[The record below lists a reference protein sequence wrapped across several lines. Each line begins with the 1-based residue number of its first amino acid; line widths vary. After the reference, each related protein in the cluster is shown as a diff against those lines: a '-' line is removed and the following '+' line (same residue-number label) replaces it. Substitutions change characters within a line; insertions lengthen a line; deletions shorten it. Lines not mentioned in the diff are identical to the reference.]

1 MKLYKKLWFVPVLC
15 LLISSCYD
23 DEGNYD
29 YHELDELEITNIPEE
44 ISVLAYAEYIQIN
57 PVIKSKKE
65 GEIKGD
71 NPNYSFTYLYDKIW
85 DTPEGTNECT
95 VLDSA
100 FTKDMNLLAELKAK
114 RYKCWFQVKDNRT
127 GIVATKP
134 FTLTVASTNYEGW
147 MVLCNEGPEKR
158 VRLDMI
164 GVISADREVVTY
176 DILPDL
182 PLIHRSTRIG
192 FDANF
197 FSYDGASIR
206 IMSEEGGYKLEP
218 DGFETGPE
226 YSMDYEFGDSKVH
239 HAPLVM
245 YIANGK
251 KIIVDKESNAYLQG
265 TSTGAIF
272 GRPINTLNLAETP
285 QFKVSPYLG
294 VATANSMPGALLF
307 DSTNKRF
314 LMWYTFAEETC
325 MELPQPDPKLF
336 DYQIGMDLVY
346 MGCIENNNEI
356 YALLKNEQ
364 GKYCLC
370 GIQMIARY
378 PPVFKQ
384 ILYHE
389 NLDADRIAE
398 ATHFALHPNLPY
410 LFYSVKNEI
419 WQYDYST
426 KQTKRMPLLGD
437 NEEVTMLKFN
447 MYRGFYGSVEKPDE
461 YFERQYDLIVGSVDT
476 QAEGINN
483 GKLRFYKVPRLNE
496 NIQLKGEP
504 YTGFAEIV
512 DVVYRERE

>member
-1 MKLYKKLWFVPVLC
+1 M
-15 LLISSCYD
+15 YD
-23 DEGNYD
+23 R
-29 YHELDELEITNIPEE
+29 IRT
-44 ISVLAYAEYIQIN
+44 
-57 PVIKSKKE
+57 
-65 GEIKGD
+65 
-71 NPNYSFTYLYDKIW
+71 
-85 DTPEGTNECT
+85 TPEGTNECT

-100 FTKDMNLLAELKAK
+100 FTKDMNMLAEFKAD

-127 GIVATKP
+127 GIVTTKP
-134 FTLTVASTNYEGW
+134 FMLTVASTNYEGW
-147 MVLCNEGPEKR
+147 RGVCNEGAEKR

-164 GVISADREVVTY
+164 GVISAEREVVTH

-182 PLIHRSTRIG
+182 PLIHRATSIG
-192 FDANF
+192 FDPDF
-197 FSYDGASIR
+197 FAYGGATIR

-218 DGFETGPE
+218 EGFETGPV
-226 YSMDYEFGDSKVH
+226 YNMDYEFGDTKVH
-239 HAPLVM
+239 HAPLIM
-245 YIANGK
+245 YRVNGK
-251 KIIVDKESNAYLQG
+251 KMIVDKENNAYLQG
-265 TSTGAIF
+265 TSAGAIY
-272 GRPINTLNLAETP
+272 GRPLNTLDVTETP

-294 VATANSMPGALLF
+294 VATVNSVPGALLF

-314 LMWYTFAEETC
+314 LMWYSFAEETC

-356 YALLKNEQ
+356 YALLKDAQ

-389 NLDADRIAE
+389 DLRADFIAE
-398 ATHFALHPNLPY
+398 ASHFALHPNLPY

-426 KQTKRMPLLGD
+426 KQTKRILLLD
-437 NEEVTMLKFN
+437 DKEEITMLKFN
-447 MYRGFYGSVEKPDE
+447 MYKGFYGSVEKPDD
-461 YFERQYDLIVGSVDT
+461 YFERQYDLIVGSVDSRV
-476 QAEGINN
+476 EGDNN
-483 GKLRFYKVPRLNE
+483 GKLRFYEVPRLNG
-496 NIQLKGEP
+496 NLQLKGEP

>member
-1 MKLYKKLWFVPVLC
+1 MKFNTKLWIVFVMC

-23 DEGNYD
+23 DEGNYG

-44 ISVLAYAEYIQIN
+44 VSVLGYAEYIQIN

-71 NPNYSFTYLYDKIW
+71 NPNYSFTYLYDRIR
-85 DTPEGTNECT
+85 TTSEGTDECS

-100 FTKDMNLLAELKAK
+100 FTKDLNILAEFKAN

-127 GIVATKP
+127 GIVTTKP
-134 FTLTVASTNYEGW
+134 FILTVASTNYEGW
-147 MVLCNEGPEKR
+147 MVLCNEGTEKR

-164 GVISADREVVTY
+164 GVISAEREVVTH

-182 PLIHRSTRIG
+182 PLIHRATGMG
-192 FDANF
+192 FDPNF
-197 FSYDGASIR
+197 FGYEGAKIR
-206 IMSEEGGYKLEP
+206 ILSEEGGYRLEP
-218 DGFETGPE
+218 NGFETGPE

-239 HAPLVM
+239 HVPLKM
-245 YIANGK
+245 YKANGK
-251 KIIVDKESNAYLQG
+251 MIVVDDENNAYMQG
-265 TSTGAIF
+265 TSAGAIY
-272 GRPINTLNLAETP
+272 GRPINTLDVIETP
-285 QFKVSPYLG
+285 QFKVSPFLG
-294 VATANSMPGALLF
+294 VATLNSVPGALLF
-307 DSTNKRF
+307 DITNKRF
-314 LMWYTFAEETC
+314 LMWYSFAEETC
-325 MELPQPDPKLF
+325 MELPEPDPKLF

-356 YALLKNEQ
+356 YALLKDAK

-389 NLDADRIAE
+389 DLTAERIAE

-419 WQYDYST
+419 YQYDYST
-426 KQTKRMPLLGD
+426 KQTKRMPSLD
-437 NEEVTMLKFN
+437 DKEEITMLKFN
-447 MYRGFYGSVEKPDE
+447 MYKGFYGSVEKPDE
-461 YFERQYDLIVGSVDT
+461 YFEMQYDLLVGSVDT
-476 QAEGINN
+476 RIEGVNN

-496 NIQLKGEP
+496 NLQLKGEP
-504 YTGFAEIV
+504 YGGFAEIV